1 MIGSYVNVPVIMFT
15 MRFTELFLDLNAAKT
30 LRHDANELRQRDAL
44 RSSGCAMLAV
54 ATLRTAA
61 FLLLL

>member
-1 MIGSYVNVPVIMFT
+1 
-15 MRFTELFLDLNAAKT
+15 MRFTELFLDLNAAKP
-30 LRHDANELRQRDAL
+30 LRHDANELRQGDVV
-44 RSSGCAMLAV
+44 RSSRCAMLAE